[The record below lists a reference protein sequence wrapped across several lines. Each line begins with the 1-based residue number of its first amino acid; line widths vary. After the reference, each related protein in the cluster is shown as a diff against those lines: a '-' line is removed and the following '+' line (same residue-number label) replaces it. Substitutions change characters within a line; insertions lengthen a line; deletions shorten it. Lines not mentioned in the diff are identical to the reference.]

1 MPKRQNIWGWRFLLP
16 SNNIGKSSSKQDR
29 VSWHLYF
36 LPVWSF
42 YQGRRCKRGRVDP
55 WERKISWRREW
66 QPTPV
71 FLPGKSHGQR
81 SLVGYSPQ
89 GCQESDMIKWLSTHM
104 PVDTKTLI
112 DSLSP
117 LFSNISFPSCW
128 EITRCY
134 LSKMLWPAFKFIF

>member
-1 MPKRQNIWGWRFLLP
+1 MPKRQNIWGWWILLP
-16 SNNIGKSSSKQDR
+16 SNSIRKSSSKQDR

-36 LPVWSF
+36 LPGWSAC
-42 YQGRRCKRGRVDP
+42 QDRRYKRGRFDP

-71 FLPGKSHGQR
+71 FLPGTAHGQR
-81 SLVGYSPQ
+81 SLVGYSLR
-89 GCQESDMIKWLSTHM
+89 GQESDTIKWLSRHTQ
-104 PVDTKTLI
+104 VDSKTLI

-128 EITRCY
+128 ETTRCY